1 MLRKDVKSQLFST
14 GMLISLLLGL
24 VLLVEP
30 QYQYFLYFAR
40 WDNKADYINF
50 FFSSLALGGYLI
62 FTPIITV
69 MLGVFRF
76 CDEYNSGYLRFMLV
90 RSKSR
95 RKYMFSRLFS
105 NAVCGGAANALPLAV
120 FALIMLIFC
129 APYTP
134 NGHSKTPLDGS
145 ILQPFEN
152 VAGGLGLVGV
162 IILLAF
168 LFGVVWGAIGT
179 ALSAAV
185 PNRYVALCGP
195 FVLFFLMHLVASA
208 LQKEKF
214 SPTNTILPDI
224 LPSFGFLFLYQ
235 AVLLVLGCAAFI
247 FFARRRLLQ

>member
-69 MLGVFRF
+69 MPGVFRF

-95 RKYMFSRLFS
+95 KKIYVLKTFFKRCLRRRGKRSAACGVCAH
-105 NAVCGGAANALPLAV
+105 NAHFLRPVCPER
-120 FALIMLIFC
+120 
-129 APYTP
+129 T
-134 NGHSKTPLDGS
+134 
-145 ILQPFEN
+145 FEN
-152 VAGGLGLVGV
+152 
-162 IILLAF
+162 
-168 LFGVVWGAIGT
+168 
-179 ALSAAV
+179 SA
-185 PNRYVALCGP
+185 
-195 FVLFFLMHLVASA
+195 
-208 LQKEKF
+208 
-214 SPTNTILPDI
+214 
-224 LPSFGFLFLYQ
+224 
-235 AVLLVLGCAAFI
+235 
-247 FFARRRLLQ
+247 

>member
-24 VLLVEP
+24 VLLIEP
-30 QYQYFLYFAR
+30 QYQYFFYFAR
-40 WDNKADYINF
+40 WDNKSDYLNF

-69 MLGVFRF
+69 MPGAFRF

-95 RKYMFSRLFS
+95 RKYMFARLFS
-105 NAVCGGAANALPLAV
+105 NAVSGGVANALPLAV

-134 NGHSKTPLDGS
+134 NGHSQTPFDGT
-145 ILQPFEN
+145 ILEPLETF
-152 VAGGLGLVGV
+152 AGGLGIVGV

-168 LFGVVWGAIGT
+168 LFGIVWGVVGT

-195 FVLFFLMHLVASA
+195 FVLFFLIHLVANA
-208 LQKEKF
+208 LGAERF

-235 AVLLVLGCAAFI
+235 TVLLVLGCAAFI

>member
-69 MLGVFRF
+69 MPGVFRF

-95 RKYMFSRLFS
+95 RKYMFTRLFQ
-105 NAVCGGAANALPLAV
+105 
-120 FALIMLIFC
+120 
-129 APYTP
+129 T
-134 NGHSKTPLDGS
+134 
-145 ILQPFEN
+145 
-152 VAGGLGLVGV
+152 
-162 IILLAF
+162 
-168 LFGVVWGAIGT
+168 
-179 ALSAAV
+179 LSAAA
-185 PNRYVALCGP
+185 RQTLC
-195 FVLFFLMHLVASA
+195 
-208 LQKEKF
+208 
-214 SPTNTILPDI
+214 
-224 LPSFGFLFLYQ
+224 
-235 AVLLVLGCAAFI
+235 
-247 FFARRRLLQ
+247 RLRCLH

>member
-1 MLRKDVKSQLFST
+1 MLRKDVKSQLFSI

-69 MLGVFRF
+69 MPGVFRF

-105 NAVCGGAANALPLAV
+105 NAVWRRRGRR
-120 FALIMLIFC
+120 
-129 APYTP
+129 
-134 NGHSKTPLDGS
+134 
-145 ILQPFEN
+145 
-152 VAGGLGLVGV
+152 
-162 IILLAF
+162 
-168 LFGVVWGAIGT
+168 
-179 ALSAAV
+179 SAA
-185 PNRYVALCGP
+185 CG
-195 FVLFFLMHLVASA
+195 VCADNARFLRPVCPERTLEDSA
-208 LQKEKF
+208 
-214 SPTNTILPDI
+214 
-224 LPSFGFLFLYQ
+224 
-235 AVLLVLGCAAFI
+235 
-247 FFARRRLLQ
+247 

>member
-69 MLGVFRF
+69 MPGVFRF

-95 RKYMFSRLFS
+95 RTDTRRLRLTEVYCSRL
-105 NAVCGGAANALPLAV
+105 
-120 FALIMLIFC
+120 
-129 APYTP
+129 
-134 NGHSKTPLDGS
+134 KTSRAGS
-145 ILQPFEN
+145 AWSE
-152 VAGGLGLVGV
+152 
-162 IILLAF
+162 
-168 LFGVVWGAIGT
+168 
-179 ALSAAV
+179 
-185 PNRYVALCGP
+185 
-195 FVLFFLMHLVASA
+195 
-208 LQKEKF
+208 
-214 SPTNTILPDI
+214 
-224 LPSFGFLFLYQ
+224 
-235 AVLLVLGCAAFI
+235 
-247 FFARRRLLQ
+247 

>member
-69 MLGVFRF
+69 MPGVFRF

-95 RKYMFSRLFS
+95 RKYIFSRLFS
-105 NAVCGGAANALPLAV
+105 NAAARQ
-120 FALIMLIFC
+120 
-129 APYTP
+129 T
-134 NGHSKTPLDGS
+134 
-145 ILQPFEN
+145 
-152 VAGGLGLVGV
+152 
-162 IILLAF
+162 
-168 LFGVVWGAIGT
+168 
-179 ALSAAV
+179 
-185 PNRYVALCGP
+185 LC
-195 FVLFFLMHLVASA
+195 
-208 LQKEKF
+208 
-214 SPTNTILPDI
+214 
-224 LPSFGFLFLYQ
+224 
-235 AVLLVLGCAAFI
+235 
-247 FFARRRLLQ
+247 RLRCLRS

>member
-69 MLGVFRF
+69 MPGVFRF

-129 APYTP
+129 DPYVP

-168 LFGVVWGAIGT
+168 LFGVVWGVIGT

-208 LQKEKF
+208 LPKEKF

>member
-24 VLLVEP
+24 VLFVEP

-62 FTPIITV
+62 FTPIITA
-69 MLGVFRF
+69 MPGVFRF

-95 RKYMFSRLFS
+95 IFRDKTLLRLI
-105 NAVCGGAANALPLAV
+105 AV

-129 APYTP
+129 DPYVP

-152 VAGGLGLVGV
+152 VAGGFGLVGV

-168 LFGVVWGAIGT
+168 LFGVVWGVIGT